1 VKNTEMQK
9 VVLSEIHGESGDL
22 VKIVATHQDGEHIY
36 DFLWTQ
42 DEPNTHENREEFRKW
57 VSRFLANKGFE

>member
-1 VKNTEMQK
+1 VKITEMQK
-9 VVLSEIHGESGDL
+9 VVLSEVHGESGDL

-42 DEPNTHENREEFRKW
+42 DEPNTPENRDEFRNW

>member
-1 VKNTEMQK
+1 MQK
-9 VVLSEIHGESGDL
+9 VVLSEVHGESGDL
-22 VKIVATHQDGEHIY
+22 VKIVVTHQDGEHIY

-42 DEPNTHENREEFRKW
+42 DEPNTSENRDEFRKW